1 MKNSSGDSRIL
12 DFVNSVSLLCPLM
25 FFSYFGAW
33 HRTNSTHCARYAI
46 SNMESLILKSSL
58 LRPLV
63 YIKWKAWRH
72 GNNMLNKHMNCLTRR
87 ATDQLWLK
95 NLHRYSLIS
104 KQSFCIGN
112 GLWLMMFIFQEL
124 GLGPSV
130 PLHVVLKDW
139 IRHSDGNL
147 SFLGFIKLLH
157 GVSSRTIPKV

>member
-1 MKNSSGDSRIL
+1 
-12 DFVNSVSLLCPLM
+12 
-25 FFSYFGAW
+25 
-33 HRTNSTHCARYAI
+33 
-46 SNMESLILKSSL
+46 
-58 LRPLV
+58 
-63 YIKWKAWRH
+63 
-72 GNNMLNKHMNCLTRR
+72 MLNKHMNCLTRR

-104 KQSFCIGN
+104 KQSFCVGN

>member
-1 MKNSSGDSRIL
+1 MNDSRIL

-33 HRTNSTHCARYAI
+33 QRTNSTRCARYAI
-46 SNMESLILKSSL
+46 SHMESLILKSSL

-63 YIKWKAWRH
+63 YIKWKAWRP

-104 KQSFCIGN
+104 KQTFCVGN
-112 GLWLMMFIFQEL
+112 GLTYD
-124 GLGPSV
+124 V
-130 PLHVVLKDW
+130 H
-139 IRHSDGNL
+139 L
-147 SFLGFIKLLH
+147 SGTWTWPFGSTSCCSQRLDQTFRWKPQFPRVH
-157 GVSSRTIPKV
+157 KTIAWSFFTHNP